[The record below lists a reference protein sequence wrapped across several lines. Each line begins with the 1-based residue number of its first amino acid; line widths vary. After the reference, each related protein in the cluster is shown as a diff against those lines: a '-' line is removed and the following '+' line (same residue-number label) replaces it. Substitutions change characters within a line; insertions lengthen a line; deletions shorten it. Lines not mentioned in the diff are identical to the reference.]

1 MASLPRM
8 RFRRPIDST
17 SQPLWR
23 VPSSVKSLKWS
34 NRKQAM
40 SCHDTKSKK
49 ERKTFFDRSRL
60 FQRAFTLCT
69 KQRARTTGDCS
80 KAFRCFA
87 CDNIHLWKR
96 KAPRSHRLHPT
107 RTLKY
112 GQKMDSEPESMA
124 AFLGSVEGELAFFR
138 SLMRSRPVGMNRHF
152 HVLSMRN
159 AIHKDTG
166 HWVDIEAIWEKL
178 KGHYDLEALDAI
190 VR

>member
-1 MASLPRM
+1 
-8 RFRRPIDST
+8 
-17 SQPLWR
+17 
-23 VPSSVKSLKWS
+23 
-34 NRKQAM
+34 
-40 SCHDTKSKK
+40 
-49 ERKTFFDRSRL
+49 
-60 FQRAFTLCT
+60 
-69 KQRARTTGDCS
+69 
-80 KAFRCFA
+80 
-87 CDNIHLWKR
+87 
-96 KAPRSHRLHPT
+96 
-107 RTLKY
+107 
-112 GQKMDSEPESMA
+112 MDSEPESMA